1 MKKYTGFKDILE
13 NYKELPDSGWIGIKD
28 DFSDREDIKTLNFYV
43 PENIAEKIDIEDNY
57 EEFLE
62 APTFKD
68 IVSNKLEHHP
78 KSTLDEILGAVVYY
92 FNNDDFED

>member
-1 MKKYTGFKDILE
+1 MKEIIGFEKLLGSVDG
-13 NYKELPDSGWIGIKD
+13 LPDSGWIGVNKS
-28 DFSDREDIKTLNFYV
+28 FSTKNEIEKLTFYV
-43 PENIAEKIDIEDNY
+43 PENEDEEFDIEDNY

-62 APTFKD
+62 LPTFKD

-78 KSTLDEILGAVVYY
+78 NATLKDILGAVAYY